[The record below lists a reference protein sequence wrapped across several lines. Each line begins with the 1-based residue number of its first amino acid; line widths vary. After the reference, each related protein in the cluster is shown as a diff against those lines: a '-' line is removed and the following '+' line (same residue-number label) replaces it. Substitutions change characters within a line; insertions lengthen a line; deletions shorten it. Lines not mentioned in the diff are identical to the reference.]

1 MVSQG
6 YFEVSTLAFYSDADL
21 DALHIAEDAKERNVI
36 RLLNPITTNLSIMRT
51 TLAPSMLN
59 TVVENVKKGNTAGR
73 FFEYANVYYPKAL
86 PLTELP
92 NEIPHVGFAA
102 FGEEEDFFTVKGTME
117 ELAASFGVSFDYE
130 RAEDVPYLHP
140 GISAYIL
147 CDGERVGSFGKLA
160 NSVAGELK
168 LPKDSKA
175 NNQIYLGEI
184 DFAAL
189 ASHMPE
195 GLRYKPISEYDTVT
209 RDLAMVVDED
219 ISCGSLINEI
229 RKACK
234 QVGDVELFD
243 IYRGDQI
250 GKGKKIGR
258 AHV

>member
-1 MVSQG
+1 
-6 YFEVSTLAFYSDADL
+6 
-21 DALHIAEDAKERNVI
+21 
-36 RLLNPITTNLSIMRT
+36 
-51 TLAPSMLN
+51 
-59 TVVENVKKGNTAGR
+59 
-73 FFEYANVYYPKAL
+73 
-86 PLTELP
+86 
-92 NEIPHVGFAA
+92 
-102 FGEEEDFFTVKGTME
+102 ME

-189 ASHMPE
+189 ASHLPE

-219 ISCGSLINEI
+219 VSCGSLINEI
-229 RKACK
+229 KKACK
-234 QVGDVELFD
+234 QVGDAELFD
-243 IYRGDQI
+243 IYRGEQL
-250 GKGKKIGR
+250 GKGKKSMAFKITFVPEDKALDPKDIERFVKKILGNLKFR
-258 AHV
+258 LGADIR

>member
-6 YFEVSTLAFYSDADL
+6 YFEVSTLAFYSDTDL

-168 LPKDSKA
+168 LPKTARQTTRS
-175 NNQIYLGEI
+175 ISVRSTSRHL
-184 DFAAL
+184 L
-189 ASHMPE
+189 
-195 GLRYKPISEYDTVT
+195 PICRKVCATNRSPSMTRLPVT
-209 RDLAMVVDED
+209 WLW
-219 ISCGSLINEI
+219 SLTRI
-229 RKACK
+229 
-234 QVGDVELFD
+234 
-243 IYRGDQI
+243 
-250 GKGKKIGR
+250 
-258 AHV
+258 

>member
-1 MVSQG
+1 
-6 YFEVSTLAFYSDADL
+6 
-21 DALHIAEDAKERNVI
+21 
-36 RLLNPITTNLSIMRT
+36 
-51 TLAPSMLN
+51 MLN

-175 NNQIYLGEI
+175 NNQIYFGEI

-219 ISCGSLINEI
+219 VSCGSLINEI

-234 QVGDVELFD
+234 QVGDAELFD
-243 IYRGDQI
+243 IYRGEQL
-250 GKGKKIGR
+250 GKGKKSMAFKITFVPEDKALDPKDIERFVKKILGNLKFR
-258 AHV
+258 LGADIR

>member
-130 RAEDVPYLHP
+130 RQRMFRIFIRESPHTFSVMASVSVPSVSLQT
-140 GISAYIL
+140 AL
-147 CDGERVGSFGKLA
+147 RVS
-160 NSVAGELK
+160 
-168 LPKDSKA
+168 
-175 NNQIYLGEI
+175 
-184 DFAAL
+184 
-189 ASHMPE
+189 
-195 GLRYKPISEYDTVT
+195 
-209 RDLAMVVDED
+209 
-219 ISCGSLINEI
+219 
-229 RKACK
+229 
-234 QVGDVELFD
+234 
-243 IYRGDQI
+243 
-250 GKGKKIGR
+250 
-258 AHV
+258 